1 MAFGLWV
8 CAMPCVM
15 RDCVRCDIAGQCDY
29 CALCGQNNGV
39 CAVCK
44 AMKGGGVVATIAELA
59 ELKALVNQLYRAREL
74 LEGGKALEDYITE
87 LEQAIKAK
95 AASS

>member
-1 MAFGLWV
+1 
-8 CAMPCVM
+8 MPCVM
-15 RDCVRCDIAGQCDY
+15 RDCARCDIAGQCDY

-44 AMKGGGVVATIAELA
+44 AMKGGDSMATVAELA
-59 ELKALVNQLYRAREL
+59 EFKALVGQFYRAREML
-74 LEGGKALEDYITE
+74 DAGKTLEDYIAW
-87 LEQAIKAK
+87 LEQVIKAK